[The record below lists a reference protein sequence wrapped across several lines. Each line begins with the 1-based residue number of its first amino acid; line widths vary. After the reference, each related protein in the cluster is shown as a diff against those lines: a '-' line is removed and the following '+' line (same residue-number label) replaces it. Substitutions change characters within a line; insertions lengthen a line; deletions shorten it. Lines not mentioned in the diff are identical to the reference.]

1 MKKIFTLL
9 ALCLTTLASFAQ
21 DAVTSLTDGEQ
32 YYIAVGK
39 NKVGYITANDEGTK
53 CTLQRATADLISKQ
67 SWTAKKVDGE
77 DNAWTFTLNVDGQT
91 WYMYTGDDEGSK
103 IFAGPDAGDNF
114 QNYVVTFS
122 DDPADSYASVQMVA
136 EAADPTQ
143 VYMNAFRGQ
152 YLGNAIGV
160 WTDGASDD
168 GSKIYFIEAGQV
180 EIPTWDFA
188 FNTYQ
193 AGNNDSRYFI
203 EFSRS
208 ASAALGGAKGPL
220 GIDGLTADKLVL
232 SAIGDSL
239 CADSVTAGSD
249 MAGKIWHI
257 VSYDAASH
265 EIKLVNE
272 KGQYIKYVDAFDT
285 ALTNGNALFVKD
297 EDGTWKKDENGEYIR
312 TGNSGGAVL
321 NGGFMLT
328 YNEAEA
334 TPLYCQASQYG
345 SENYAIGT
353 ALDGENF
360 INAWGN
366 VSWHCFMGK
375 WKVDDPNCALKFVP
389 ITAVLSDKQ
398 IPADP
403 TTGIKTITPATKVA
417 NSTVYTL
424 DGRVA
429 GKSLNGLAKG
439 VYIVNGKKVVK

>member
-21 DAVTSLTDGEQ
+21 DAVTELTDGGQ
-32 YYIAVGK
+32 YYIAVGNQK
-39 NKVGYITANDEGTK
+39 LGYITAGDDGAT
-53 CTLQRATADLISKQ
+53 CTIQRASADQIAKQ
-67 SWTAKKVDGE
+67 IWTAHQVSGSE
-77 DNAWTFTLNVDGQT
+77 NTWTFTATVDDAT
-91 WYMYTGDDEGSK
+91 WYMYTAQDNNVN
-103 IFAGPDAGDNF
+103 FVYAGTDAGENF
-114 QNYVVTFS
+114 QNYVVSFAN
-122 DDPADSYASVQMVA
+122 DDPGNEYASIQILA
-136 EAADPTQ
+136 EIPESGE
-143 VYMNAFRGQ
+143 AFANSYQGQ
-152 YLGNAIGV
+152 AIGKKIST
-160 WTDGASDD
+160 WTQTDN
-168 GSKIYFIEAGQV
+168 GSKAYFFEAGSV
-180 EIPTWDFA
+180 EVPTWDFN

-208 ASAALGGAKGPL
+208 ASADLGKDKGPL
-220 GIDGLTADKLVL
+220 GIEGLTADKLVL

-257 VSYDAASH
+257 VSYNAESH

-272 KGQYIKYVDAFDT
+272 KGQYIKYVDAFET
-285 ALTNGNALFVKD
+285 PLLKGNALFAKN
-297 EDGTWKKDENGEYIR
+297 EDGTWKTDENGEYIR
-312 TGNSGGAVL
+312 TGNSGGGIM

-328 YNEAEA
+328 TDEAEA
-334 TPLYCQASQYG
+334 TTLYCQASQYG

-353 ALDGENF
+353 AADGNNF

-375 WKVDDPNCALKFVP
+375 WSVDDQNCALKFVP
-389 ITAVLSDKQ
+389 ITEALSTDQ